1 MTIRPTPNNLLI
13 RNVSLW
19 RASGTD
25 PAVDVRVENGKVVEI
40 SSVRLQTRGGEKEID
55 GKGQAL
61 LPAGVDLQVHLRV
74 PGQPHKETPE
84 TGLLAARKGGYAAVL
99 TMPNTK
105 PVIDTPE
112 VLELAKG
119 QTAPY
124 EKATGVRVL
133 WSVAMTHGQAG
144 EKVTDAVALKKAGAL
159 ALTDDGV
166 GVSRDEVMEKVFEQ
180 AQASGL
186 PLLQHA
192 EVPGHGG
199 VLAEGPT
206 QKKLGLKAYP
216 ADAEW
221 RMVER
226 DLALLARFKDVR
238 YHVLHVSSAETLRAL
253 KAAQAKGLKASG
265 EATPHHLHFSSED
278 IVPGNTS
285 YKMNPPIRS
294 ARDRDALIEALN
306 DGTLAFV
313 STDHAPHE
321 AGLKGTD
328 FSASAY
334 GTTGLE
340 TSLRVLL
347 DLHAKKKLTSE
358 RLVQVFAKAPA
369 DFIGIGDDY
378 GEIAVGRSFRAV
390 LVDPAAPASEV
401 RDEDLASLS
410 HNNIFLGVPLRGR
423 IVDVFL

>member
-1 MTIRPTPNNLLI
+1 MSFLI

-19 RASGTD
+19 NASCVL
-25 PAVDVRVENGKVVEI
+25 PRVDLRVKDGKITEI
-40 SSVRLQTRGGEKEID
+40 SETPLQALSGEKERD
-55 GKGQAL
+55 ASGAAL

-74 PGQPHKETPE
+74 PGQAHKETAE
-84 TGLLAARKGGYAAVL
+84 TGLLAARRGGYGALL

-105 PVIDTPE
+105 PVIDTPQI
-112 VLELAKG
+112 LEDAKK
-119 QTAPY
+119 QTAPF
-124 EKATGVRVL
+124 EKSTGVRVL
-133 WSVAMTHGQAG
+133 WSVAMTVGQAG
-144 EKVTDAVALKKAGAL
+144 EKPTDALALKEAGAL

-180 AQASGL
+180 ARLSGL

-199 VLAEGPT
+199 VLAEGPV
-206 QKKLGLKAYP
+206 QKSLGVRAYP

-221 RMVER
+221 KMVER
-226 DLALLARFKDVR
+226 DLELLARFKDVR
-238 YHVLHVSSAETLRAL
+238 YHVLHVSSSETLRVL
-253 KAAQAKGLKASG
+253 KAAQDKGLLATG

-278 IVPGNTS
+278 IVPTNTS

-294 ARDRDALIEALN
+294 PQDRDAILKALQ

-321 AGLKGTD
+321 DELKGED
-328 FSASAY
+328 FTTSAY

-347 DLHAKKKLTSE
+347 DLQAQGKISPL
-358 RLVQVFAKAPA
+358 RLVEVFSKAPA
-369 DFIGIGDDY
+369 DFIGIGDDF
-378 GEIAVGRSFRAV
+378 GELKVGRTFRAV
-390 LVDPAAPASEV
+390 LVDPTAPATPITPA
-401 RDEDLASLS
+401 DLASLS
-410 HNNIFLGVPLRGR
+410 HNNIFIGVPLRGR
-423 IVDVFL
+423 ILEVFL